1 MKDPSMAECN
11 FLSNKVEIDFY
22 MFCSLMLHWIA
33 GEIYCTDV
41 ITVDNG
47 GSTERQMKLNQQ
59 LSQPSRLGDAISH
72 GVVLSFSTRARDR
85 VLTLRRPG
93 YQVIT

>member
-11 FLSNKVEIDFY
+11 FLSNKVEINFY

-41 ITVDNG
+41 VTIDQ
-47 GSTERQMKLNQQ
+47 GS
-59 LSQPSRLGDAISH
+59 
-72 GVVLSFSTRARDR
+72 STRRL
-85 VLTLRRPG
+85 VKLE
-93 YQVIT
+93 Q